1 MIAPDAT
8 AADDGG
14 SLHGRLRA
22 MLSSLGGMLGDRV
35 LLLSLELRLAGRAL
49 GTIVALG
56 VGAAVA
62 ALTAW
67 LGLWLALGAWIVD
80 TGGSHAVAALVVI
93 VANGVLAA
101 ICLVKARG
109 LVKLLTLP
117 ATLRALTGAAHADED
132 DDALS
137 RLRPLGPAGS
147 PPEAA
152 QP

>member
-1 MIAPDAT
+1 VIAPDAT
-8 AADDGG
+8 AGAPADAG
-14 SLHGRLRA
+14 SLHHRLRTMMSA
-22 MLSSLGGMLGDRV
+22 LGGMLGDRV

-67 LGLWLALGAWIVD
+67 LGLWLALGAWIVE

-93 VANGVLAA
+93 VANGALAA
-101 ICLVKARG
+101 LCLVKARG
-109 LVKLLTLP
+109 LLKMLTLP
-117 ATLRALTGAAHADED
+117 ATLRTLTGAAHD
-132 DDALS
+132 DDEAFA
-137 RLRPLGPAGS
+137 RPRVAPMGVT
-147 PPEAA
+147 PEAP